1 MNVANVRLRI
11 VAINDVYSLEN
22 LPRLGS
28 LVRHAREVD
37 PADATLVVVAGDF
50 LAPSLLSS
58 LDAGRAMVACL
69 EAIGV
74 THVVLGNHE
83 DDVPVA
89 DLRRR
94 MGELHAVWLGTNVR
108 GFEPPLATHDVVTVT
123 AADGRSVRVGLVGVV
138 MTDPAVYRL
147 APFGGA
153 KLEPA
158 NEAALREARWL
169 LTEGGCACVIPVTHQ
184 PMADDRELAR
194 AAMTPRFP
202 VVIGGH
208 EHVVFDETVDGTQ
221 IVKAGTDAKLA
232 AIIDLAWNEA
242 GALDVGVS
250 VEPVAGY
257 PEDAALRV
265 RVDAAMVKV
274 HAIETATVYK
284 AARGESL
291 SSVGTRSRPTTLGA
305 LVCSRLRDALGAE
318 AAIFNGGGIRASRD
332 YPGRLTYG
340 DLKSE
345 LPFDNEVVVARLP
358 GRVLADAVAASRAAS
373 PGESGAYLQVDDG
386 MRVDEPAHV
395 VTAVAGEP
403 LDADRVY
410 GVATVRELLTGMD
423 HIEPL
428 ARWGREHPDL
438 VPPPGSGREVKL
450 VLVESFAVS
459 LWRSLGGF
467 DAVDANHDGRVSA
480 NEIRDALARVHD
492 ETPSSIAAQLVLQ
505 ALDVDHAGAITR
517 EEAARVEAGRP
528 PKR

>member
-1 MNVANVRLRI
+1 MGRVRLRI
-11 VAINDVYSLEN
+11 VSINDVYSLEN
-22 LPRLGS
+22 LPRLKS

-37 PADATLVVVAGDF
+37 PADATLVVMAGDF

-69 EAIGV
+69 DEIGV

-89 DLRRR
+89 ELRKRVA
-94 MGELHAVWLGTNVR
+94 ELHAVWLGTNVH
-108 GFEPPLATHDVVTVT
+108 GFEPPLAPHDVVTVT
-123 AADGRSVRVGLVGVV
+123 GADGRSVRVGLVGVV

-169 LTEGGCACVIPVTHQ
+169 VTEGRCTCVVPVTHQ
-184 PMADDRELAR
+184 PMESDRELAR

-208 EHVVFDETVDGTQ
+208 EHVVFDDTVNGTQ
-221 IVKAGTDAKLA
+221 IVKAGTDAKHA
-232 AIIDLAWNEA
+232 AIVDLVWDGA

-250 VEPVAGY
+250 MEPVDSY
-257 PEDAALRV
+257 PEDAGLRA

-274 HAIETATVYK
+274 HALEAATVYK
-284 AARGESL
+284 VHHGEHL
-291 SSVGTRSRPTTLGA
+291 SSVGNRAHPTTMGT
-305 LVCSRLRDALGAE
+305 LVCSRLRDALGAD

-332 YPGRLTYG
+332 YPEHLTYG
-340 DLKSE
+340 DVKSE

-358 GRVLADAVAASRAAS
+358 GRVLADAVAASRAAA
-373 PGESGAYLQVDDG
+373 PGESGAYLQVDDR
-386 MRVDEPAHV
+386 MHVDEPSHV
-395 VTAVAGEP
+395 VTAVAGAP
-403 LDADRVY
+403 LDPDRVY
-410 GVATVRELLTGMD
+410 RVATVRELLTGMD

-428 ARWGREHPDL
+428 ARWGHEHPDL

-480 NEIRDALARVHD
+480 GEIADAIARVNH
-492 ETPSSIAAQLVLQ
+492 EAPSEIAAQLVLQ
-505 ALDVDHAGAITR
+505 ALDVDHAGAVTR
-517 EEAARVEAGRP
+517 EEAERVEPGGTP
-528 PKR
+528 ED